1 MSASAIATCG
11 FGASCESAEPVD
23 YSMEFRRLR
32 RADDPTVH
40 GVQRDLV
47 GVEVLEEES
56 ADGDD
61 QHDGPV
67 DADADEHADEHDVE
81 ETEQEHRQHHAPD
94 EPPSAFMRTT
104 ATTFPNAPRGQF
116 VPHDGAGR

>member
-1 MSASAIATCG
+1 HLRLRCVR
-11 FGASCESAEPVD
+11 ESAEPVD
-23 YSMEFRRLR
+23 YSMELRRLR
-32 RADDPTVH
+32 RADDPAVH

-47 GVEVLEEES
+47 RVEVLEEES

-81 ETEQEHRQHHAPD
+81 ETEQEHRHPHAPD
-94 EPPSAFMRTT
+94 EPTVSLHAYYC
-104 ATTFPNAPRGQF
+104 
-116 VPHDGAGR
+116 HDIS